1 MPMLF
6 KGSENNPKDEY
17 PDLCVPPKMTKGSSG
32 VLTLILL
39 DEIDSLSCLII
50 GSSLYIFQS
59 QLITKQ
65 EKNNS
70 YGYHKDNY
78 IAFDSYS
85 SHKQSYMLSMI
96 KIKVIEIRQ
105 VNTTQHLSTTQL
117 SSGTTRR
124 GKPDRK
130 VIESELALAQ
140 S

>member
-1 MPMLF
+1 
-6 KGSENNPKDEY
+6 
-17 PDLCVPPKMTKGSSG
+17 
-32 VLTLILL
+32 
-39 DEIDSLSCLII
+39 
-50 GSSLYIFQS
+50 
-59 QLITKQ
+59 
-65 EKNNS
+65 
-70 YGYHKDNY
+70 
-78 IAFDSYS
+78 
-85 SHKQSYMLSMI
+85 MLSMI